1 MSAPLISVALPVR
14 NGANYLAAAL
24 DSILAQSFEDF
35 ELHVSDNASDD
46 ATPAI
51 LAEYAARDP
60 RVKISR
66 SAELIPQAANVN
78 RAVRLSA
85 SPWVKLFCHDDLMRE
100 DCLAQ
105 IAEAIGQVAGT
116 NTGLIGNGERHL
128 FGNGYLAPA
137 LPEQGLLRLAGR
149 DAIARKL
156 WDVKRAV
163 PFPALTTATVRRDAF
178 EAAGGFDPRYL
189 YFDLFCWLE
198 LLTRYDY
205 AVVTAPLTTNRIH
218 AAQVAV
224 LARASLRELDD
235 FRGYLPQ
242 FVKSHGVALGMGAKA
257 RLRLRLIPAALAARG
272 MAGNLIAGR
281 TSRALRT
288 FAKAPAIYW
297 PMLPLLVARAVC
309 AERARLGKLADHVP
323 PEFLYPA

>member
-1 MSAPLISVALPVR
+1 MTAPLLSVALPVR

-24 DSILAQSFEDF
+24 DSILAQSFADF

-51 LAEYAARDP
+51 LADYAARDS
-60 RVKISR
+60 RVKVSR

-85 SPWVKLFCHDDLMRE
+85 SPWIKLFCHDDLMQV

-105 IAEAIGQVAGT
+105 IAAAIGEVAGT
-116 NTGLIGNGERHL
+116 RTALIGNGERHL

-137 LPEQGLLRLAGR
+137 LPEQGLLQLAGR

-205 AVVTAPLTTNRIH
+205 AVVTAPLTINRIH
-218 AAQVAV
+218 AEQVAV

-235 FRGYLPQ
+235 FRGFLPE
-242 FVKSHGVALGMGAKA
+242 FVKRHGAALGMDAKA

-272 MAGNLIAGR
+272 VAGDLIAGR
-281 TSRALRT
+281 KGRALRT
-288 FAKAPAIYW
+288 FAKAPAGYW
-297 PMLPLLVARAVC
+297 PLLPLLVVRAVRS
-309 AERARLGKLADHVP
+309 ERVRLGKLAQDVP
-323 PEFLYPA
+323 AELLYPA

>member
-1 MSAPLISVALPVR
+1 MTVPLISIALPVR

-24 DSILAQSFEDF
+24 DSILAQSYGDF

-46 ATPAI
+46 ATPDI
-51 LAEYAARDP
+51 LADYAARDP
-60 RVKISR
+60 RVRVSR
-66 SAELIPQAANVN
+66 TAELIPQAANVN

-85 SPWVKLFCHDDLMRE
+85 SPWVKLFCHDDLMRA

-105 IAEAIGQVAGT
+105 IADAIGEVAGT
-116 NTGLIGNGERHL
+116 DSGLIGNGEQHL

-137 LPEQGLLRLAGR
+137 QPEQGLLRLTGH

-224 LARASLRELDD
+224 QARASLRELDD
-235 FRGYLPQ
+235 FRIFLPE
-242 FVKSHGVALGMGAKA
+242 FVKRHGTALGMGAKA

-272 MAGNLIAGR
+272 VAGDLIAGR
-281 TSRALRT
+281 KARALRT
-288 FAKAPAIYW
+288 FAKAPVLYW
-297 PMLPLLVARAVC
+297 PLLPPLVARAVRS
-309 AERARLGKLADHVP
+309 ERARLSQLAQNVP
-323 PEFLYPA
+323 PELLYPA